1 MVDFACSKLAHLKLF
16 IFKTCILETL
26 HIQKYW
32 FLPWRI
38 FSALCIAG
46 YLQLRALQEPN
57 LFANCMFGDYQA
69 ESFDW
74 MHFVP
79 WNSYGLFLGP
89 SLKWI
94 ILLCLDLFANP
105 GYIWSLA
112 TMNEPSM
119 WTGWIGLDLRVGW
132 GRESAAHIL
141 KLRKLL
147 AIHNL
152 FVYCPPQPQPQCWR
166 LSIEE
171 KNRCLPK
178 RNSSNQ
184 FYPD

>member
-1 MVDFACSKLAHLKLF
+1 
-16 IFKTCILETL
+16 
-26 HIQKYW
+26 
-32 FLPWRI
+32 
-38 FSALCIAG
+38 
-46 YLQLRALQEPN
+46 
-57 LFANCMFGDYQA
+57 
-69 ESFDW
+69 
-74 MHFVP
+74 MHFVS

-119 WTGWIGLDLRVGW
+119 WKGWIGLDLRVGW

-152 FVYCPPQPQPQCWR
+152 FVYCPPQPQPQCCR

-178 RNSSNQ
+178 KKLLQPVLSRLIKSTFTQIHHLRFFFLGHSH
-184 FYPD
+184 FWIYLLTFLGCCAVLHITFLGCCAVLCCM